1 MNREQ
6 ILAILYEMA
15 MVIGGEVNLRPL
27 LTKTL
32 QRLMYHTSFPAGMIF
47 LDAGEKRDSGRV
59 EVRLELAIGDF
70 ELVERTGTLVTVPAA
85 LLAGPAAL
93 MEDRALLND
102 LPCRKDYYS
111 VLLRLPFDTRGVIL
125 LLAPAAPRTDL
136 PLTRI
141 FQPILANFAKAIL
154 LCRRNEAYT
163 SGILAERDEAR
174 AGLERF
180 RAALD
185 TSFDGVLLIDP
196 DAMRLV
202 DFNRAA
208 GTASAYSHEELL
220 AMGPQDLMPGLD
232 RDAFATLFAD
242 LAGGVRQE
250 VSLDTA
256 LRRKDGGEFPVEAR
270 FTLLR
275 QGGQGHLVI
284 GLVRD
289 ITERKQAEE
298 ALRQSE
304 HNFRTLFDTANDAIF
319 IHDFAGRFLEANRVA
334 CERLGYSHEELQSMS
349 IGDIDAPEFRA
360 LAPHVIE
367 DLRAKGHGIFES
379 AHMTRDGR
387 VIPIEISSTVT
398 EYYHQPAVLS
408 MARDITERKQAERE
422 LKRLNRALRMVSL
435 CNEAL
440 IHAND
445 EAQLL
450 RDVCR
455 IIVET
460 GHYRFVWV
468 GLAEQDAARTV
479 RPVAQAGESDAFVE
493 GFHVTWADT
502 GQGLCPSGTAI
513 RENRVCVVADVHNAE
528 GGTICPGTLL
538 PDVASM
544 VALPLAARR
553 QVVGVLNIYSDTPAA
568 FSEAEVAVLK
578 ENASDLAFGII
589 QLRRNQSLIRLGKAI
604 ANTGEGIG
612 IVDMAGTLVYANKV
626 LGEWFGAAAE
636 VGAQGGPLAMFEDR
650 EAGDRVLDTVRQ
662 GGSWHGEATMRR
674 QDGGQFPAYVQADAV
689 KDEQGQMIGLVGML
703 TDLTEPKQAEIE
715 RKLSQEKVQGA
726 MRQAIEAISLTVE
739 ARDPYTAGHQNRVA
753 ELAVAI
759 AREMGLPEERI
770 QGLHLAGI
778 VHDLGKI
785 RIPAEILAK
794 PGRLNEVEY
803 TLIKIHPDAGY
814 DILKGVDFPWP
825 VAEIV
830 REHQERLDGSGY
842 PRALKGEEIL
852 LEARIL
858 AVADTVEAM
867 ASHRPYRPSKGVDA
881 ALEEI
886 RQGRGIRYD
895 AEVAD
900 CCLRIF
906 ERKGN
911 KFWD

>member
-1 MNREQ
+1 MSPEQ

-32 QRLMYHTSFPAGMIF
+32 QRLMYHTSFPVGMIF
-47 LDAGEKRDSGRV
+47 LDSMDKRGTDLV
-59 EVRLELAIGDF
+59 DVRLELAIGDF
-70 ELVERTGTLVTVPAA
+70 ELAERSGTVVTVPAA
-85 LLAGPAAL
+85 LLQGPATLA
-93 MEDRALLND
+93 EDRALLNA
-102 LPCRKDYYS
+102 LPCRKDYYA
-111 VLLRLPFDTRGVIL
+111 VFLRLPIDACGVIL
-125 LLAPAAPRTDL
+125 LLSPVAPRTDL

-141 FQPILANFAKAIL
+141 FQPMLANFAKAIL

-196 DAMRLV
+196 ETMRLV

-208 GTASAYSHEELL
+208 GAASAYSHDELL

-232 RDAFATLFAD
+232 RDAFSSSFGE

-250 VSLDTA
+250 ARLDTV
-256 LRRKDGGEFPVEAR
+256 LRRKDGSEFPVEVR

-275 QGGQGHLVI
+275 QGTQGHLVI
-284 GLVRD
+284 GLV
-289 ITERKQAEE
+289 
-298 ALRQSE
+298 
-304 HNFRTLFDTANDAIF
+304 
-319 IHDFAGRFLEANRVA
+319 
-334 CERLGYSHEELQSMS
+334 
-349 IGDIDAPEFRA
+349 
-360 LAPHVIE
+360 
-367 DLRAKGHGIFES
+367 
-379 AHMTRDGR
+379 
-387 VIPIEISSTVT
+387 
-398 EYYHQPAVLS
+398 
-408 MARDITERKQAERE
+408 RDITERKQAERE

-450 RDVCR
+450 QDVCR

-460 GHYRFVWV
+460 GRYRFVWV
-468 GLAEQDAARTV
+468 GLAEQDAAGTV
-479 RPVAQAGESDAFVE
+479 RPVAQAGGSDAFLQR
-493 GFHVTWADT
+493 FHLSQADT
-502 GQGLCPSGTAI
+502 DHGRCPAARAI
-513 RENRVCVVADVHNAE
+513 RENRVCMVADVRNAE
-528 GGTICPGTLL
+528 SGPVCPDALL

-544 VALPLAARR
+544 AALPLAAQR
-553 QVVGVLNIYSDTPAA
+553 QTVGVLNIYSDTPNA
-568 FSEAEVAVLK
+568 FSEAELSVLQ

-589 QLRRNQSLIRLGKAI
+589 QLRRNQSLIRLGKAM

-626 LGEWFGAAAE
+626 LEQWFGTR
-636 VGAQGGPLAMFEDR
+636 GPLEMFEDR
-650 EAGDRVLDTVRQ
+650 EVGGKVLEMVRQ
-662 GGSWHGEATMRR
+662 GGSWHGEAAMRR
-674 QDGGQFPAYVQADAV
+674 SDGSLFPAYVQADAV
-689 KDEQGQMIGLVGML
+689 KDEQGQMIGLVGVL

-759 AREMGLPEERI
+759 ARDMGLPEERI

-803 TLIKIHPDAGY
+803 TLIKIHPEAGY
-814 DILKGVDFPWP
+814 EILKGVDFPWP

-830 REHQERLDGSGY
+830 RQHQERLDGSGY
-842 PRALKGEEIL
+842 PRGLKGEDIL

-867 ASHRPYRPSKGVDA
+867 ASHRPYRPSKGAEA
-881 ALEEI
+881 ALNEI
-886 RQGRGIRYD
+886 RQGRGVRYD
-895 AEVAD
+895 TEVAD
-900 CCLRIF
+900 TCLRIF